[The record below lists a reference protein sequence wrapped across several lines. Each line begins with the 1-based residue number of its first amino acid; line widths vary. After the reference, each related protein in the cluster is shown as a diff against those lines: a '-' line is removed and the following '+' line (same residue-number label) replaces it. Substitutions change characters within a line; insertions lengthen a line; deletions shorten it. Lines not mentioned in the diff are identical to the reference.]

1 MSTDRR
7 KGGLRWLAILALLTF
22 VAGIAC
28 DLARGPLL
36 WGQAP
41 GGSQPSTGE
50 QPSAP
55 STPESKSPPKSTDA
69 AKTDGA
75 SHAQADGKTGDKASF
90 RSPLIKALDAE
101 LARLAKTNPEL
112 ADADDDA
119 RAILKDADEALAR
132 IKAENRAALDRLN
145 RRATGGQML
154 PPRPQ
159 RAIPKQKA
167 PNQQAARPSGQGGQG
182 GQGAGQAQGAVLSDA
197 QAKAQ
202 PTNKPAAQKPDADK
216 PNAEKPDADKTDAEK
231 PAGEAAAADA
241 AVDPRRPADPRDR
254 LPTIVIRD
262 GRFRGYGV
270 HGWYARAPR
279 VADSYYAARYRG
291 TKSLVVEFPR
301 VENE

>member
-7 KGGLRWLAILALLTF
+7 KGGLRWLAVLALLTF

-41 GGSQPSTGE
+41 GASQPSTGE
-50 QPSAP
+50 QPATP
-55 STPESKSPPKSTDA
+55 STPEAKSLPNSP
-69 AKTDGA
+69 GA
-75 SHAQADGKTGDKASF
+75 SKPEGSTKAQGGGQAGEKGSF

-101 LARLAKTNPEL
+101 LARLSKTNPEL
-112 ADADDDA
+112 ADSDDDA

-132 IKAENRAALDRLN
+132 IKAENRAAIDRLN
-145 RRATGGQML
+145 RRAAGGQML

-167 PNQQAARPSGQGGQG
+167 PNQQAARPNGPG
-182 GQGAGQAQGAVLSDA
+182 GQGAGPAQGAVLSDA

-202 PTNKPAAQKPDADK
+202 PTEKRAAQKPNADK
-216 PNAEKPDADKTDAEK
+216 PNADKPDAEKKSAAEKPEAEK

-254 LPTIVIRD
+254 LPTIVIR
-262 GRFRGYGV
+262 
-270 HGWYARAPR
+270 
-279 VADSYYAARYRG
+279 
-291 TKSLVVEFPR
+291 
-301 VENE
+301 

>member
-7 KGGLRWLAILALLTF
+7 KGGLRWLAVLALLTF

-41 GGSQPSTGE
+41 GDSQTATDDQPATPSN
-50 QPSAP
+50 
-55 STPESKSPPKSTDA
+55 PESKSPPKAQGPS
-69 AKTDGA
+69 KTNGA
-75 SHAQADGKTGDKASF
+75 SKTQGGGQTTDNGSL

-101 LARLAKTNPEL
+101 LARLSKTNPEL
-112 ADADDDA
+112 ADSDDDA

-167 PNQQAARPSGQGGQG
+167 PNQQAARPSGP
-182 GQGAGQAQGAVLSDA
+182 GAVPAQGAVLGDA

-202 PTNKPAAQKPDADK
+202 PTEKPAAQKPNADK
-216 PNAEKPDADKTDAEK
+216 PDAEKPSAEKPESEK